1 MIYVLRVGD
10 SIWYTRVMTEF
21 HRNSM
26 ALLLKSERY
35 PHMLWVDLDS
45 SIQDSLLREAD
56 AIVGN
61 KADDT
66 KDVHQDT

>member
-1 MIYVLRVGD
+1 
-10 SIWYTRVMTEF
+10 MTEF

-45 SIQDSLLREAD
+45 SIQDSLLQEAD

-61 KADDT
+61 KEDDT

>member
-1 MIYVLRVGD
+1 
-10 SIWYTRVMTEF
+10 
-21 HRNSM
+21 
-26 ALLLKSERY
+26 
-35 PHMLWVDLDS
+35 MLWVDLDS

-56 AIVGN
+56 AIIGN